1 MLRATARRVLNV
13 APFLGLRYRCP
24 FCHLRFRK
32 LEPRGRD
39 LPVYAE
45 LGIVG
50 GGLREAEC
58 PWCRS
63 NDRER
68 LLYLFLQRDT
78 ELLRTPLRVLHVA
91 PEARLR
97 RAIARRQESY
107 ETTDLDMPGVDFHS
121 DLTAIARPDA
131 AYDAIICSHV
141 LEHVSD
147 DRAAMREMHR
157 VLAPGGWAVLQ
168 VPIAARAERTDEE
181 EPGTHLPPEE
191 RARRFGDPTHVRLY
205 AEADYVR
212 RLEESG
218 FSVRATSAVE
228 LLGERS
234 VRSYALAPEEKVFF
248 CTGVTQAE

>member
-1 MLRATARRVLNV
+1 MRALGRRCLDV

-24 FCHLRFRK
+24 FCHLRFRR

-39 LPVYAE
+39 LPVYTE

-50 GGLREAEC
+50 GGVREAEC

-68 LLYLFLQRDT
+68 LLYLFLRRDT
-78 ELLRTPLRVLHVA
+78 ELFRRPLRVLHVA

-97 RAIARRQESY
+97 RAIARSQESY
-107 ETTDLDMPGVDFHS
+107 ETTDLSMPGVDFHS
-121 DLTAIARPDA
+121 DLTAIPRPDA
-131 AYDAIICSHV
+131 AFDAIICSHV

-147 DRAAMREMHR
+147 DRAAMRELHR

-181 EPGTHLPPEE
+181 TPGEPLPGEE
-191 RARRFGDPTHVRLY
+191 RARRFGDPTHRRVY

-212 RLEESG
+212 RLEEAG
-218 FSVRATSAVE
+218 FAARPSSALD
-228 LLGERS
+228 LLGARTVS
-234 VRSYALAPEEKVFF
+234 AYGLAGEEKVFF
-248 CTGVTQAE
+248 CTRD